1 MSVER
6 VRLLMSDATP
16 KKERSIHQPTLAR
29 NKTQSVTNIKLL
41 FVSAPGCHPQGVLW
55 EKTTTSQK
63 SKSRHC
69 IALTEI
75 IEILIF

>member
-29 NKTQSVTNIKLL
+29 NKTQSMTNIKLL

-55 EKTTTSQK
+55 KKNEYK
-63 SKSRHC
+63 SKKQIQAHS
-69 IALTEI
+69 LK
-75 IEILIF
+75 

>member
-29 NKTQSVTNIKLL
+29 NKTQSMTNIKLL

-55 EKTTTSQK
+55 KKTNTSQK
-63 SKSRHC
+63 KANPGS
-69 IALTEI
+69 LTEI
-75 IEILIF
+75 IKILIF